1 MLKRTDKKRL
11 QSDKKDT
18 VGIFSENFSKNFC
31 GDGILCEKNPQ
42 RIIRVYVGE
51 LFCIPKY
58 ARKAASGRISVL
70 LCIRKKLPVAGT
82 VDI

>member
-1 MLKRTDKKRL
+1 M
-11 QSDKKDT
+11 
-18 VGIFSENFSKNFC
+18 GIFSENFSKNFC
-31 GDGILCEKNPQ
+31 RDGILCEKNPQ

-58 ARKAASGRISVL
+58 ARKAASGKISVL

>member
-1 MLKRTDKKRL
+1 M

-70 LCIRKKLPVAGT
+70 LCIRKKLSVAGT

>member
-1 MLKRTDKKRL
+1 M
-11 QSDKKDT
+11 
-18 VGIFSENFSKNFC
+18 GIFSENFSKNFC

-51 LFCIPKY
+51 LFCIQKY

-70 LCIRKKLPVAGT
+70 LCIRKKLPVAGSGDTDNPKRKNAGT
-82 VDI
+82 VF